1 MRATVQNS
9 DPIRL
14 FKTIYYLIKN
24 TKNEIF
30 RFYTHNFNF
39 YINCILHNFL
49 HCIAMLFCCFP
60 QPLEEPN
67 VALSLHVHGPASNS
81 DVNAND
87 KLKLNPHPSPQKSKQ
102 ALIIHMVLF
111 FSLYSVRT
119 VDQTLVIY
127 IQNSICRPS
136 KIIF

>member
-9 DPIRL
+9 DQIRL
-14 FKTIYYLIKN
+14 FKTFYYLIKN
-24 TKNEIF
+24 TNNLYLGFIDI
-30 RFYTHNFNF
+30 TLTLIVF
-39 YINCILHNFL
+39 YITFCTAQQCF
-49 HCIAMLFCCFP
+49 FCCSP

-67 VALSLHVHGPASNS
+67 VALSLHMHGPASNS
-81 DVNAND
+81 DVNAKD
-87 KLKLNPHPSPQKSKQ
+87 KLKLNPHPSSQKSKQ